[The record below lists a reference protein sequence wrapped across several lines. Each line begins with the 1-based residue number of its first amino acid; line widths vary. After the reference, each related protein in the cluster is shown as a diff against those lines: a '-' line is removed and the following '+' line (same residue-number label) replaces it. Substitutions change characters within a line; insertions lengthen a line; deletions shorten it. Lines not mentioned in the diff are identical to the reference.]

1 MPLRWCTVSCN
12 HHRQPRWRLNGIDF
26 WREENGQFVENWV
39 LVDMNYLFNHMGIDL
54 LEHVKHMAD
63 QRVRAAGE
71 DRWNAADNP
80 PTQG

>member
-1 MPLRWCTVSCN
+1 M
-12 HHRQPRWRLNGIDF
+12 NGIDF
-26 WREENGQFVENWV
+26 KREENGQFVENWV

-71 DRWNAADNP
+71 DRLNAADNP